1 MTSTLNVSKIEP
13 LSGSGTI
20 HVGSDASNT
29 ISVNTTTQAVTMSG
43 AVTIGGNT
51 HPSSNNAFDLGTAN
65 NCWRNI
71 YTGDLMLSNLGRD
84 SGNDVDGSRGSWV
97 LQEGDSSLFV
107 INKVTGKKFRLA
119 MEEID

>member
-1 MTSTLNVSKIEP
+1 MTSILNVSKIEP